1 MNTDI
6 ITINVPEVILL
17 KTGKDITLT
26 VEAKAELE
34 KILYFKK
41 LIEDIYESVQEK
53 LSQEFE
59 KSKLKKVVA
68 GNIVISKRF
77 YGERYAILDK
87 ENVDKDYTKVVE
99 WVKPD
104 SEKIEAYLA
113 EKNELPKGISLKDRS
128 EKVSILKRE
137 EEA

>member
-1 MNTDI
+1 MNDI
-6 ITINVPEVILL
+6 ITISIPEVILL

-26 VEAKAELE
+26 VQAKEELE
-34 KILYFKK
+34 KILYFRK
-41 LIEDIYESVQEK
+41 LIEDIYSSVQDK
-53 LSQEFE
+53 LSLEFE

-87 ENVDKDYTKVVE
+87 DNVDPECTKVVE

-104 SEKIEAYLA
+104 GEKIGKFLQ
-113 EKNELPKGISLKDRS
+113 EKNELPKGISLKERS
-128 EKVSILKRE
+128 EKVSIIRRE
-137 EEA
+137 DEA

>member
-1 MNTDI
+1 MNNDI
-6 ITINVPEVILL
+6 ITINIPEVILL
-17 KTGKDITLT
+17 KKGKDITLT
-26 VEAKAELE
+26 VQAKEELE

-41 LIEDIYESVQEK
+41 LIEDIYEHVQDK
-53 LSQEFE
+53 LSIEFE

-104 SEKIEAYLA
+104 SEKIEKYLT
-113 EKNELPKGISLKDRS
+113 EKNELPKGISLKERS
-128 EKVSILKRE
+128 EKVSIIKRE